1 MLQFFNV
8 FFVYEYNNN
17 KLFFLSYK
25 KSYIFKKNYVLFI
38 CKCKFV
44 SNYNL
49 YNKFIIFYISI
60 IICIMINKCL
70 LLIYIK
76 SIGYVGFIYF
86 KYLCGEYKLIYIV
99 CRSRQT

>member
-38 CKCKFV
+38 CIKL
-44 SNYNL
+44 NL
-49 YNKFIIFYISI
+49 YQTI
-60 IICIMINKCL
+60 
-70 LLIYIK
+70 IYI
-76 SIGYVGFIYF
+76 INLLFFIYQ
-86 KYLCGEYKLIYIV
+86 L
-99 CRSRQT
+99 